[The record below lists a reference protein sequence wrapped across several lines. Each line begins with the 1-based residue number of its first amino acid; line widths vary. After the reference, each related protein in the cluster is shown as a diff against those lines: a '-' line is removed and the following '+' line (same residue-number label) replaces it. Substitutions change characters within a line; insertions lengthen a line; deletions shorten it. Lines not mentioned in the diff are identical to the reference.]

1 MINLIK
7 TFFTQEP
14 KTNTIADSIEIIEIQ
29 AGDWWA

>member
-7 TFFTQEP
+7 AFFIQENP
-14 KTNTIADSIEIIEIQ
+14 TNNIADSIEIIEIQ